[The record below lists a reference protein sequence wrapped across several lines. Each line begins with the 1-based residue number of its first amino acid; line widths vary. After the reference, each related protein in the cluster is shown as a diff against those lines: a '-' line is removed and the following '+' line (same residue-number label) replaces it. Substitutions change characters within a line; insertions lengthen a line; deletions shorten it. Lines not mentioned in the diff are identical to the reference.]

1 MKSKNNLPVTNND
14 IKDFDFTEWG
24 KMDDIP
30 GFINKCESM
39 NNNLLK
45 AIERFELILNRK
57 ESTQEDVSYLKTLDF
72 DFKMFSFIPI
82 AVKITKA
89 ESDKYDII
97 TAQQIG
103 FKTILLLKLVGIAF
117 GKKGKVKKNYYPDD
131 VVEADQEKRLFY
143 ESLIIKHFNRSIKA
157 YCNFQGNQVSYM
169 WYDRKEIFKSIIIL
183 NINDYRYLDKL
194 YEDIFYFFKHLPF
207 HLIENYTPQSVGFGF
222 SERKRLADKE
232 PDIIKKK
239 HIFAEGMAQLEFSLL
254 GTKDIFY
261 AFNKHEYPSEII
273 KYKKAIQVLDDQ
285 IKHSFLDHIKSDNSK
300 STEGNIRKESNE
312 VKINIDSNQDNNNR
326 KSIQSEKLKL
336 DDFFKDKSNTILI
349 SQIKNEFQSYSGKS
363 MAIVVYLLYTKYNLI
378 NIFPNSKTQSRK
390 HFVSLLKNSNDNII
404 MQSIDKHF
412 LSGTDEIS
420 ISEKDALFLSINE
433 KITQMINK

>member
-57 ESTQEDVSYLKTLDF
+57 ESTQEDVFYLKTLDF

-82 AVKITKA
+82 AVKISKA
-89 ESDKYDII
+89 ESEKNDII
-97 TAQQIG
+97 VAQELG
-103 FKTILLLKLVGIAF
+103 FKTILLLRLVGLVF
-117 GKKGKVKKNYYPDD
+117 GKKGKVKENYFPDD
-131 VVEADQEKRLFY
+131 VVEADQEKRILF
-143 ESLIIKHFNRSIKA
+143 ESLIIKHLEKSIIA
-157 YCNFQGNQVSYM
+157 YCNFQNNKVTYK
-169 WYDRKEIFKSIIIL
+169 WYDKKEEFKSIIIL
-183 NINDYRYLDKL
+183 NVEGYKFIEQL
-194 YEDIFYFFKHLPF
+194 YDNIFDFFILLPF
-207 HLIENYTPQSVGFGF
+207 HLIQKYTPKSVGFGF

-254 GTKDIFY
+254 GTKDIAY
-261 AFNKHEYPSEII
+261 AFNKHEYPNEII

-285 IKHSFLDHIKSDNSK
+285 IKHSVLDYIKSDNSK
-300 STEGNIRKESNE
+300 SSEENISKESNE
-312 VKINIDSNQDNNNR
+312 VKINIDSNQENNKR
-326 KSIQSEKLKL
+326 KSIQIEKLKL

-349 SQIKNEFQSYSGKS
+349 SQIQNEFQSYAGKS
-363 MAIVVYLLYTKYNLI
+363 MAIVLYLLFTKYELI

-390 HFVSLLKNSNDNII
+390 HFVSLLKNSPDFDGMFAINKCF
-404 MQSIDKHF
+404 Q
-412 LSGTDEIS
+412 SGTDEIS
-420 ISEKDALFLSINE
+420 VSKKDALFISINE
-433 KITQMINK
+433 KIAQMIKK